1 MNVGV
6 FGGSFNP
13 IHNGHIKMAKEF
25 IKRAQIDE
33 LIIVPTGEPFYKFN
47 VEMANAEDR
56 LEMCVSAFG
65 SFAKISDIEI
75 KKQGMSYTCD
85 TLRQIKEMFPEGDLF
100 MLCGS
105 DVLNSINYWKNAEE
119 IFSLAKLVS
128 FIRPGADLNE
138 PLKEK
143 IKSGMLNVDIYEA
156 EMPDISSTQIR
167 KMIKDGKDISSLV
180 PDEINRYIKENNL
193 YR

>member
-1 MNVGV
+1 MNIGV

-47 VEMANAEDR
+47 VEMASAEDR
-56 LEMCVSAFG
+56 FEMCTSAFRD
-65 SFAKISDIEI
+65 FARTSDIEI
-75 KKQGMSYTCD
+75 KNQGMSYTCD
-85 TLRQIKEMFPEGDLF
+85 TLRQIKEMYPQGDIF

-105 DVLNSINYWKNAEE
+105 DVLNSINYWKNSEE
-119 IFSLAKLVS
+119 IFSVARIVS
-128 FIRPGADLNE
+128 FIRPGTVLNE
-138 PLKEK
+138 SVKEK

-167 KMIKDGKDISSLV
+167 KMIKEGKDISSLMPENV
-180 PDEINRYIKENNL
+180 YRYIMAKNL